1 MKEYQKKM
9 AAAWEELME
18 AYDLLDAI
26 PDDEKDDE
34 DWDADLAVNTAMVEI
49 AQWCG
54 KA

>member
-1 MKEYQKKM
+1 MKKYQKKM

-26 PDDEKDDE
+26 PDGEKDDE
-34 DWDADLAVNTAMVEI
+34 DRDSLDAVNTAMVEI